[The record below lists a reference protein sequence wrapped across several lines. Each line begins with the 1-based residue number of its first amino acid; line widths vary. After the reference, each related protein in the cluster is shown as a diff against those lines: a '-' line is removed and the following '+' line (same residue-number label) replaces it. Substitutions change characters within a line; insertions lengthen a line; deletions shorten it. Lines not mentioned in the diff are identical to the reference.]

1 MITLKDLNRISWDDV
16 PDFDYIE
23 EDYLNK
29 KARAYRL
36 KKEALER
43 ERQRQERIARRNRNA

>member
-1 MITLKDLNRISWDDV
+1 MKTLEDLNRISWDDV

-23 EDYLNK
+23 EDYLSK